1 MNNNFRKLLNGD
13 CIEKTF
19 HLKNRIMERIKIGE
33 YELSIQASKFHYCTP
48 RETITDLYKYKEMEV
63 AIFNKDAWVDLEED
77 TFFSNWKHR
86 NKFLQL
92 YDGMVAG
99 YVSIDIIQS
108 LYNYTKDN
116 INKKQIKYKKR
127 VINRQKLYEK
137 RKKLGR
143 L

>member
-1 MNNNFRKLLNGD
+1 
-13 CIEKTF
+13 
-19 HLKNRIMERIKIGE
+19 
-33 YELSIQASKFHYCTP
+33 
-48 RETITDLYKYKEMEV
+48 MEV

-77 TFFSNWKHR
+77 TFFNNWKHR

-99 YVSIDIIQS
+99 YVPIDIIQS
-108 LYNYTKDN
+108 LYNYIKDN
-116 INKKQIKYKKR
+116 MNEKQSKYKKR

-137 RKKLGR
+137 TKKLGR